1 MLSLEK
7 WGLITNFNMNE
18 NKNKKLYMVSLGCSK
33 NLVDSEVMLGLLEK
47 DGYRVTEKPEDA
59 DLLLVNTCGFI
70 GSAVKE
76 AIDEILA
83 LAPYKRKNPLKKLV
97 VTGCLV
103 QRYSTELEK
112 ELPEVDLFIGTNG
125 FHTIVDQLHGKNP
138 PIPLG
143 HSLEQSPFLMDSSM
157 PRKVST
163 PAHRA
168 YMKITEGCINRCSYC
183 LIPSI
188 RGKLRSR
195 SIPDLMAEARRLNA
209 EGVKELT
216 LVAQDLLAYGLDLD
230 KQTSLTSLLQQILA
244 ETAIPWIRLLY
255 LHPARVEKELLL
267 LMVQNP
273 RVVPYLDIPFQH
285 VSDHI
290 LQLMN
295 RPYTNNHIREL
306 MDSIRST
313 LPDAALRTTMMVGFP
328 GETEEDIVELS
339 DFLQEH
345 HFEHL
350 GVFAYANEEGCKAAS
365 FPDQIS
371 EEAKEKRLRKIME
384 KQAGVSFA
392 ALQKYVG
399 RVEQVLVEGLSKES
413 DLLLEGRTMYQAPE
427 IDGCVYITKG
437 TAEPGA
443 LVDVTITEAHT
454 YDLVGEVKE

>member
-1 MLSLEK
+1 M
-7 WGLITNFNMNE
+7 
-18 NKNKKLYMVSLGCSK
+18 NKKLYMVSLGCSK

-47 DGYRVTEKPEDA
+47 DGYSVIEGPEDA

-83 LAPYKRKNPLKKLV
+83 LARYKVKDPSKKLV

-103 QRYSTELEK
+103 QRYGIELEK

-125 FHTIVDQLHGKNP
+125 FHNIVDQLHGQKP
-138 PIPLG
+138 PIPLA
-143 HSLEQSPFLMDSSM
+143 HSLEQSPFLMDSSL
-157 PRKVST
+157 PRKIST
-163 PAHRA
+163 PSHRA

-195 SIPDLMAEARRLNA
+195 PLPDLLAEAHRLDA
-209 EGVKELT
+209 GGVKELT
-216 LVAQDLLAYGLDLD
+216 LVAQDLLAYGLDRG
-230 KQTSLTSLLQQILA
+230 KQTNPISLLRLLIA

-255 LHPARVEKELLL
+255 LHPARVDDELLH
-267 LMVQNP
+267 LMAETP
-273 RVVPYLDIPFQH
+273 RIVPYLDIPFQH

-295 RPYTNNHIREL
+295 RPYTRNHIIHL
-306 MDSIRST
+306 MDTIRST
-313 LPDAALRTTMMVGFP
+313 IPDAALRTTMMVGFP
-328 GETEEDIVELS
+328 GETEGDIKELS
-339 DFLQEH
+339 GFLREH

-350 GVFAYANEEGCKAAS
+350 GVFAYANEEGCKASS
-365 FPDQIS
+365 FPNQVP
-371 EEAKEKRLRKIME
+371 EEVKEERLREIME
-384 KQAGVSFA
+384 LQAEISFA
-392 ALQKYVG
+392 ALQKHVG

-413 DLLLEGRTMYQAPE
+413 DLLLEGRTRHQAPE
-427 IDGCVYITKG
+427 IDGCVYITRG

>member
-1 MLSLEK
+1 MKSS
-7 WGLITNFNMNE
+7 M
-18 NKNKKLYMVSLGCSK
+18 NKKLYLVSLGCSK

-47 DGYRVTEKPEDA
+47 DGYSVTEGPEDA

-70 GSAVKE
+70 GSAVRE

-83 LAPYKRKNPLKKLV
+83 LAQYKQKSPSKKLV

-103 QRYSTELEK
+103 QRYGSELEK

-125 FHTIVDQLHGKNP
+125 FHNIVDQLQGKKP
-138 PIPLG
+138 PVPFA
-143 HSLEQSPFLMDSSM
+143 HSLEQSLFLMDSSL

-163 PAHRA
+163 PPHRA

-195 SIPDLMAEARRLNA
+195 SIPDLMVEARRLDA

-216 LVAQDLLAYGLDLD
+216 LVAQDLLAYGLDLE
-230 KQTSLTSLLQQILA
+230 KQTDLINLLQQLLA
-244 ETAIPWIRLLY
+244 ETAIPWVRLLY
-255 LHPARVEKELLL
+255 LHPARVHRELLL
-267 LMVQNP
+267 LIAENP
-273 RVVPYLDIPFQH
+273 RIVPYLDSPFQH

-290 LQLMN
+290 LQQMN
-295 RPYTNNHIREL
+295 RPYTKKHIKQLIET
-306 MDSIRST
+306 IRAT
-313 LPDAALRTTMMVGFP
+313 MPDAALRTTMMVGFP
-328 GETEEDIVELS
+328 GETDADIAELQ
-339 DFLQEH
+339 DFLQKY

-365 FPDQIS
+365 FADQIP
-371 EEAKEKRLRKIME
+371 EEVKEERLGKIME
-384 KQAGVSFA
+384 LQAGISFA

-399 RVEQVLVEGLSKES
+399 KVEQVLVEGFSKES
-413 DLLLEGRTMYQAPE
+413 DLLLEGRTRYQAPE
-427 IDGCVYITKG
+427 IDGCVYITG
-437 TAEPGA
+437 GIAEPGA
-443 LVDVTITEAHT
+443 LVNLTITEAHT

>member
-1 MLSLEK
+1 
-7 WGLITNFNMNE
+7 MNDTP
-18 NKNKKLYMVSLGCSK
+18 NKKLYMVSLGCSK

-47 DGYRVTEKPEDA
+47 DGYRVTEKPDDA

-70 GSAVKE
+70 GSAAQE

-83 LAPYKRKNPLKKLV
+83 LAPYKQKNPLIKLV

-103 QRYSTELEK
+103 QRYSTALEK

-125 FHTIVDQLHGKNP
+125 FHTIVEQLHGNPP
-138 PIPLG
+138 PIPLA

-163 PAHRA
+163 PPHRA
-168 YMKITEGCINRCSYC
+168 YMKITEGCVNRCSYC

-195 SIPDLMAEARRLNA
+195 SMPDLLTEARGLDA

-216 LVAQDLLAYGLDLD
+216 LVAQDLLAYGLDRE
-230 KQTSLTSLLQQILA
+230 KETNLTGLLQQLLT

-255 LHPARVEKELLL
+255 LHPARVQKELLL
-267 LMVQNP
+267 LLARNS
-273 RVVPYLDIPFQH
+273 RIVPYLDIPFQH

-295 RPYTNNHIREL
+295 RPYTKNHIKGL
-306 MDSIRST
+306 MGSIRSI

-328 GETEEDIVELS
+328 GETEADIIELS

-365 FPDQIS
+365 FPDQIP
-371 EEAKEKRLRKIME
+371 EEVKEERLRKIME
-384 KQAGVSFA
+384 TQAGISFA
-392 ALQKYVG
+392 ALQKHVG
-399 RVEQVLVEGLSKES
+399 KVEEVLVEGLSRES
-413 DLLLEGRTMYQAPE
+413 NLLLEGRSRYQAPE

-454 YDLVGEVKE
+454 YDLVGELKE